1 MSLMGRN
8 RMDKIDIL
16 QNDYEY
22 CTISYYEDDIRN
34 ELGEPMRQ
42 LLERATNVKCS
53 INSLMRA
60 PKYIVSTESYEI
72 STQGAVS
79 ETTHHMI
86 LSADQ
91 ELNPGDIVTDFDG
104 IEYDVLAVVNWQ
116 THKEAFLR
124 KVA

>member
-8 RMDKIDIL
+8 RVDKIDIL

-22 CTISYYEDDIRN
+22 CTISYYEESIRN
-34 ELGEPMRQ
+34 DLGEPMRE

-53 INSLMRA
+53 INPLIKA
-60 PKYIVSTESYEI
+60 PKYIVAAESYEI
-72 STQGAVS
+72 ATQGTVS
-79 ETTHHMI
+79 ETTHHII

-91 ELNPGDIVTDFDG
+91 ELNAGDVITDCDG
-104 IEYDVLAVVNWQ
+104 VEYDVLIVVNWQ

-124 KVA
+124 KVI